1 MSAVLEED
9 ETTEPEFETQS
20 KTRAES
26 TTNPETEPAAASLVR
41 LLGKGLA
48 MAEQQRRRGGGATR
62 RSKPQRIGGE
72 REIARRIIGLIF
84 S

>member
-20 KTRAES
+20 KTRAEL
-26 TTNPETEPAAASLVR
+26 TTNLETEPAAASLVR

-48 MAEQQRRRGGGATR
+48 MAEQQRRRWWCHTTKQATQDR
-62 RSKPQRIGGE
+62 R
-72 REIARRIIGLIF
+72 REK
-84 S
+84 